1 MGLFS
6 DKNRCGAVIVAAG
19 SASRMQGIDKIIEP
33 LDGEPMVV
41 RTAKVFAC
49 CEEISEIVIIT
60 RRDLMERVS
69 ELCVKAGISKV
80 RIVAAGGENRADSVR
95 IGLGL
100 LSDDV
105 RYAAVHD
112 GARPLVTRPLIL
124 RVLQKAKRSNAAA
137 PAIPVKDTI
146 KVAKD
151 GVIEATPDRSTLFAV
166 QTPQIFDKDLLVA
179 ALENA
184 KQKNIPL
191 TDECSA
197 VEALGKKVYLVE
209 GSEENIKVTT
219 PGDLTIARAIL
230 RGRIGK

>member
-1 MGLFS
+1 MGMFS
-6 DKNRCGAVIVAAG
+6 EKGRCGAVIVAAG
-19 SASRMQGIDKIIEP
+19 SASRMQGIDKVMEP
-33 LDGEPMVV
+33 LDGEPMLV
-41 RTAKVFAC
+41 RTARIFAC
-49 CEEISEIVIIT
+49 CDEIAEIVIIT
-60 RRDLMERVS
+60 RRDLMERIS
-69 ELCVKAGISKV
+69 SLCFKAGLNKV
-80 RIVAAGGENRADSVR
+80 RIVAAGGESRAESVR

-100 LSDDV
+100 LSSDV

-124 RVLQKAKRSNAAA
+124 RVLQKARRTNAAA

-151 GVIEATPDRSTLFAV
+151 GVIESTPDRSTLFAV
-166 QTPQIFDKDLLVA
+166 QTPQIFDKDLLIA
-179 ALENA
+179 AMEHA

-209 GSEENIKVTT
+209 GSEENIKITT

-230 RGRIGK
+230 RGRLGT

>member
-1 MGLFS
+1 MGMFS
-6 DKNRCGAVIVAAG
+6 EKGRCGAVIVAAG
-19 SASRMQGIDKIIEP
+19 SASRMQGIDKVMES
-33 LDGEPMVV
+33 LDGEPMLV
-41 RTAKVFAC
+41 RTARVFAC
-49 CEEISEIVIIT
+49 CDEIAEIVIIT

-69 ELCVKAGISKV
+69 SLCFKAGLNKV
-80 RIVAAGGENRADSVR
+80 RIVAAGGESRAESVR

-100 LSDDV
+100 LSSDV

-124 RVLQKAKRSNAAA
+124 RVLQKARRTNAAA

-151 GVIEATPDRSTLFAV
+151 GVIESTPDRSTLFAV
-166 QTPQIFDKDLLVA
+166 QTPQIFDKDLLIA
-179 ALENA
+179 AMEHA

-209 GSEENIKVTT
+209 GSEENIKITT

-230 RGRIGK
+230 RGRLGT